1 MPVNRID
8 IILEE
13 EIKFI
18 INTLNRNGFEAYLVG
33 GCVRDILMGKKPKD
47 WDIATSALPHQVMS
61 LFDKTI
67 GTGLKHGTVTVVL
80 SSQKAEVTTF
90 RIEGKYS
97 DHRRPDYVLFTNSL
111 EDDLR
116 RRDFTIN
123 SIAYHPDKGYI
134 DPFNGIQDI
143 DKGIIRS
150 VGDAGERFTE
160 DALRMLRA
168 VRFSAQLGFKIDQD
182 VIKSIENKKALI
194 TNISLERIRD
204 ELDKILLSP
213 YPDKFIILKETGLL
227 HYILPELDRYPDCML
242 KYIIKGLKN
251 IRCDRTLRWA
261 MLLHKEGK
269 ESTVDILRRLR
280 FDNKTVSKAGK
291 LVESLHM
298 EIQDDAQNV
307 RIAAVIA
314 GEEIFPDILE
324 LKEAVL
330 RAKGFSA
337 DDMDIK
343 KISKIKQIY
352 TNAKEKKECMSIKDL
367 AVNGNDLINAGF
379 REGKEVGKLLNELLM
394 VVAKHPEMNSKDIL
408 LDLALKLK
416 TEL

>member
-123 SIAYHPDKGYI
+123 SIAYHPDTGYI

>member
-80 SSQKAEVTTF
+80 GSQKAEVTTF

-194 TNISLERIRD
+194 TNISMERIRD